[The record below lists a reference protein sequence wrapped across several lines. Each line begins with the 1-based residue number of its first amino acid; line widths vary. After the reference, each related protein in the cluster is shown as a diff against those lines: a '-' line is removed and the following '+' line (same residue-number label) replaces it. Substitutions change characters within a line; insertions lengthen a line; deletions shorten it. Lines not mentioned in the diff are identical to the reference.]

1 MYITLIILTLIVSFG
16 MVVFSIP
23 PIIYISRAKNLYDVP
38 DERKVHLTVIPNLG
52 GVAIFIGIVL
62 TTVLVPNIV
71 PFENVKYILAAMVIM
86 FFIGLKDDL
95 IIIAP
100 RTKFMAQIFA
110 ALVLIVL
117 GDFRITN
124 MHGVF
129 GLYEINYLSSL
140 LLTLVTIIGTINAYN
155 LIDGIDGL
163 ASGLGLLGSAIFG
176 TWFFITGNYNFAIL
190 AFALTGSMAGFMRYN
205 LFSRKN
211 KIFMGDTGS
220 LIVGLL
226 MSILLIS
233 FLELSITTE
242 SNFILMSPIALAH
255 SVIFIPLTDTIRL
268 IFLRLYRKQSPFKPD
283 RNHLHHSLLH
293 FFPRHLDVTMLILFI
308 NIIMIV
314 FAFWLNI
321 FQLKVTYQFVL
332 LFITGFVLCM
342 TPGLVLS
349 YKSQRKYVGS
359 SPEIVQ
365 HTIVSLFFT
374 LLKINEKDES
384 SEFEEKQ
391 LGPKE

>member
-1 MYITLIILTLIVSFG
+1 MSFG
-16 MVVFSIP
+16 MVILAIP
-23 PIIYISRAKNLYDVP
+23 PIIYISREKNLYDIP

-62 TTVLVPNIV
+62 TTILVPNIL

-100 RTKFMAQIFA
+100 RTKFLAQIFA

-117 GDFRITN
+117 GNFRITN
-124 MHGVF
+124 IHGVF
-129 GLYEINYLSSL
+129 GIYEINYISSL
-140 LLTLVTIIGTINAYN
+140 LLTLVTIVGTINAYN

-176 TWFFITGNYNFAIL
+176 TWFFMSGNYNFAIL

-205 LFSRKN
+205 LFSQKK

-226 MSILLIS
+226 MSILLIT
-233 FLELSITTE
+233 FLELNINSSAN
-242 SNFILMSPIALAH
+242 SNILSPILLAH
-255 SVIFIPLTDTIRL
+255 AVIFIPLTDTIRL

-283 RNHLHHSLLH
+283 RNHLHHALLH
-293 FFPRHLDVTMLILFI
+293 FFPRHIDVTLLILFV
-308 NIIMIV
+308 NVAML
-314 FAFWLNI
+314 FLAFWLNKLQI
-321 FQLKVTYQFVL
+321 SITHQFIII
-332 LFITGFVLCM
+332 FITGFIFCM
-342 TPGLVLS
+342 LPGIVLS
-349 YKSQRKYVGS
+349 YKSQRTHVGGT
-359 SPEIVQ
+359 PEIVQ

-374 LLKINEKDES
+374 LLKINEK
-384 SEFEEKQ
+384 EEIEDAKENKT
-391 LGPKE
+391 LNPKE